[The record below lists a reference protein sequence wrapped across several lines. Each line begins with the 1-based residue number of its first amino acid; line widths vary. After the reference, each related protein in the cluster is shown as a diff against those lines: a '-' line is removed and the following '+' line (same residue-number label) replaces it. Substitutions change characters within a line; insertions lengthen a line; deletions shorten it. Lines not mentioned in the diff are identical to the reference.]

1 MALSTD
7 KAKREPTTGNGKE
20 RDRAAIERVIAKMSQ
35 AIRNKDVEAML
46 ELCTPDFITFDLVAP
61 IQHQGADAIRRL
73 WARTLEAF
81 DGPIQ
86 YELQWMEIDVAGE
99 VAFSRGLGHF
109 KAKTTG
115 GKVLDNWLRFT
126 HGFRKVDG
134 EWKVAHEHVSVPFD
148 METGKALLE
157 LRP

>member
-7 KAKREPTTGNGKE
+7 RGRKAPKAGNGKDK
-20 RDRAAIERVIAKMSQ
+20 DRAAVERVIAKMSE
-35 AIRNKDVEAML
+35 AVRNKDVEAML
-46 ELCTPDFITFDLVAP
+46 EVCTPDFITFDLVAP
-61 IQHQGADAIRRL
+61 IQHQGPDAVRRL
-73 WARTLEAF
+73 WAETLEAF

-86 YELQWMEIDVAGE
+86 YELQWIEIDVAGD

-109 KAKTTG
+109 KAKTKDG
-115 GKVLDNWLRFT
+115 NVIDNWLRFT

-157 LRP
+157 LKP